1 MREIFLALCDL
12 WSFMSFCLWVG
23 NYPKAVDTA
32 KQIDEIAKNHKV
44 LNFFAKY
51 LYPFFV

>member
-1 MREIFLALCDL
+1 MRETFLALCNL
-12 WSFMSFCLWVG
+12 WSFLSYCQLVG
-23 NYPKAVDTA
+23 NYTKAVDTA

-44 LNFFAKY
+44 LNFFARH

>member
-1 MREIFLALCDL
+1 MRETFLALCNL
-12 WSFMSFCLWVG
+12 WSFLSYCQWVG
-23 NYPKAVDTA
+23 NYTKAVDAA

-44 LNFFAKY
+44 LNFFARH

>member
-1 MREIFLALCDL
+1 MKETFVALCNL
-12 WSFMSFCLWVG
+12 WSFLSYCQWAG
-23 NYPKAVDTA
+23 NYPKAIDTA

-51 LYPFFV
+51 LYPFFA

>member
-1 MREIFLALCDL
+1 MKETFVALCNL
-12 WSFMSFCLWVG
+12 WSFISYCQWVG

-44 LNFFAKY
+44 LNFFARH